1 VLPKKALILG
11 ARGQLAGALKRT
23 APPQVEIVAL
33 GRGELDICDDASIR
47 AALEQHRPDVVWNG
61 AAFNAVDKAQS
72 ADGARDAMQINAVG
86 PTLLALACRD
96 FEVRLVH
103 FSTDFVF
110 DGRKRTPYDEAD
122 AANPLSIYGASKLGG
137 ESAVLSGSPRHLAI
151 RVERLF
157 GPLEA
162 ESSGSGSAAKPGGN
176 FPLLMLRLARE
187 RGRVRVVNDQIGT
200 PTYTPDLARACWQLV
215 EKSDG
220 GLFHL
225 SSGGET
231 SFADYARTI
240 FEMADVSCEVE
251 GISSEQYGA
260 SANRPLYSTL
270 SNLKANAVGIHPLRA
285 WDEALREF
293 LTHHA

>member
-1 VLPKKALILG
+1 MLPTKALILG

-23 APPQVEIVAL
+23 APPETEVVAL
-33 GRGELDICDDASIR
+33 HRAELDICDDASIR
-47 AALEQHRPDVVWNG
+47 SALEQHRPDVVWNG

-72 ADGARDAMQINAVG
+72 PDGARDAMQTNALG
-86 PTLLALACRD
+86 PALLALACRD
-96 FEVRLVH
+96 FDARLVH

-110 DGRKRTPYDEAD
+110 DGRKRTPYVESD
-122 AANPLSIYGASKLGG
+122 ATSPLSIYGASKLGG
-137 ESAVLSGSPRHLAI
+137 ESAVLSASPRHLAI

-157 GPLEA
+157 GPLEE
-162 ESSGSGSAAKPGGN
+162 ESSGSGGAAKPGGN

-200 PTYTPDLARACWQLV
+200 PTYTPDLARACWELV
-215 EKSDG
+215 QNSDG

-240 FEMADVSCEVE
+240 FEMAGVECAVE
-251 GISSEQYGA
+251 GISSAEYGA
-260 SANRPLYSTL
+260 PANRPLYSTL
-270 SNLKANAVGIHPLRA
+270 SNEKAHSVGVAPLRA
-285 WDEALREF
+285 WDEALGEF
-293 LTHHA
+293 LIHHA